1 MLYIFDMG
9 GVVTNTFTISD
20 KLCGILGITMED
32 LIRYGADPGA
42 DFTKDPGSLY
52 ALYSAGKISTKEFW
66 EQFSAKSGIEVKTDW
81 LHWVFHPVLNEDT
94 VKIIRALKEAGNR
107 VICGTNT
114 VTSHYLNHMER
125 GDYLYFDQT
134 YSSCYMGVSKPD
146 PEFWK
151 IIMTAENVHPKDC
164 VFIDDK
170 KLNCDAA
177 AALGIHAI
185 QFTSAAELAETLGVK
200 LDDGTK

>member
-9 GVVTNTFTISD
+9 GVVTNTFALSEKICSILNITI
-20 KLCGILGITMED
+20 ED
-32 LIRYGADPGA
+32 LIKYGADPSA
-42 DFTKDPGSLY
+42 DFTKDPDSLY
-52 ALYSAGKISTKEFW
+52 ARYSNGKITTKEFW
-66 EQFSAKSGIEVKTDW
+66 DEFSSKSGIFVKTDW
-81 LHWVFHPVLNEDT
+81 LHWLFHPVLNH
-94 VKIIRALKEAGNR
+94 KIVEIIKSLKEDGNR

-125 GDYLYFDQT
+125 GDYSYFDQT

-151 IIMTAENVHPKDC
+151 IIMEAENVPAKDC

-185 QFTSAAELAETLGVK
+185 QFNTAEELAETLGVRLSGK
-200 LDDGTK
+200 